1 LVVAFVTTVLLA
13 ALQAPP
19 APKTA
24 AEFLAQR
31 IEERQAAARDLVARF
46 VQTYRSGVLRRT
58 LVERGEVKVKRPGR
72 MRWEY
77 KDPEKKTFVS
87 DGRRFFFYV
96 PADKQVVVREQDPAR
111 SLPALLLS
119 GRSGLLAEFEVALE
133 PGSPGRSRLKL
144 TPRTPDPE
152 IAKVFLDVDGE
163 HRIRVIEVVDA
174 QGSTSVFEFDDIR
187 ENVGL
192 PDAIFRFE
200 VPRGVEVIAG

>member
-1 LVVAFVTTVLLA
+1 VAFVMIALLVALEA
-13 ALQAPP
+13 AP
-19 APKTA
+19 APKSA
-24 AEFLAQR
+24 AEYLAQR

-87 DGRRFFFYV
+87 DGRRFYFYV
-96 PADKQVVVREQDPAR
+96 PADKQVVVRDQERAR

-119 GRSGLLAEFEVALE
+119 GKTGLLAEFEVALE
-133 PGSPGRSRLKL
+133 PGPPGRSRLKL

-152 IAKVFLDVDGE
+152 IARVFLDVDGD

-174 QGSTSVFEFDDIR
+174 QGTESVFEFDDIR

-192 PDAIFRFE
+192 PDRTFRFE
-200 VPRGVEVIAG
+200 IPRGVEVISG